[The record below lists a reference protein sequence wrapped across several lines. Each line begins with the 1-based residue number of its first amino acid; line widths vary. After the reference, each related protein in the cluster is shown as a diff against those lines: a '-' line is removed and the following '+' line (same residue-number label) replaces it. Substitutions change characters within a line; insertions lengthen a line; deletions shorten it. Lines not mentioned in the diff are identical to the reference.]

1 MRPIPIGLL
10 AAALAA
16 PLPAGALSLSKGLL
30 QDELEEPD
38 FGESVDPAD
47 AQDDPAVVDES
58 EQAGPAEPEP
68 ETAGPEPEPES
79 GPPEPV
85 EGEPEPEPLEG
96 EGIEVQLGLGMS
108 FALDGYYRARYLYVG
123 GFNQLKR
130 GAWKHRKLN
139 YFVQRLRLE
148 PVLAYKDV
156 VKLEMWIHALDN
168 VVWGDNAGLSSV
180 GLFAGNPSSTHQEG
194 DEVPTITLP
203 AVWVELNVVL
213 GVIRAG
219 RMPSDWGLG
228 LLTDGGGGFDD
239 DFGWNDVMSI
249 SDRVLFATMPV
260 AIGQSIA
267 KSDADPFPL
276 YLVVAYDKLVTDDTA
291 IGGARIPYL
300 SNWLGHYDDD
310 VDSFTAA
317 LAYSGED
324 LDWIG
329 ANDALAAGF
338 YYVQR
343 WQNAT
348 NSRVHIF
355 DWFLKL
361 HLGPAFAEYEHYL
374 IKGHSQAIPL
384 LPSATDDPD
393 DWLREKADA
402 DIAAWIAR
410 VGVDFWKMRFKLEA
424 GYSSGDETATDE
436 TFKVRAANSNVRVG
450 LVLFPIV
457 LAERTRGGWADQD
470 GMWSGGALYNAWFF
484 MQTLRYEPVDGLEL
498 IVALLEAWRDEAD
511 GAVISSFADGKFLGF
526 ETDMAVKYH
535 FHGGHAHI
543 GVEGGVLHAGDAL
556 KGPGFNTPDNTW
568 TVQFWTAF
576 TP

>member
-1 MRPIPIGLL
+1 MMRTPLACLL
-10 AAALAA
+10 AAALLA
-16 PLPAGALSLSKGLL
+16 PVRSGAQEPAFATPAPE
-30 QDELEEPD
+30 DELEEPD
-38 FGESVDPAD
+38 FDEE
-47 AQDDPAVVDES
+47 DDPAIVDED
-58 EQAGPAEPEP
+58 EAEPAEAGPVEEPTDEAEPPPAALSPSKGSPAPDEAEP
-68 ETAGPEPEPES
+68 APADGIH
-79 GPPEPV
+79 V
-85 EGEPEPEPLEG
+85 E
-96 EGIEVQLGLGMS
+96 LGLGMS
-108 FALDGYYRARYLYVG
+108 FSLDGYYRARYLHVG
-123 GFNQLKR
+123 DFNQLR
-130 GAWKHRKLN
+130 PMGWKHRKLD

-148 PVLAYKDV
+148 PALAYKDL

-180 GLFAGNPSSTHQEG
+180 GLFAGNPSSTNQEG
-194 DEVPTITLP
+194 DDVPSIALP
-203 AVWVELNVVL
+203 AVWVEINVVL
-213 GVIRAG
+213 GVLRAG

-249 SDRVLFATMPV
+249 SDRVMFATMPV
-260 AIGQSIA
+260 AIAQTIA

-300 SNWLGHYDDD
+300 SNWLGTYEDD

-317 LAYSGED
+317 LAYGGED
-324 LDWIG
+324 LNWLG
-329 ANDALAAGF
+329 ASDSLGAGF

-348 NSRVHIF
+348 NSRIHIY
-355 DWFLKL
+355 DWYLKL

-374 IKGHSQAIPL
+374 LKGHSQAIPL

-393 DWLREKADA
+393 DWLRERAEA
-402 DIAAWIAR
+402 DISAWIAR
-410 VGVDFWKMRFKLEA
+410 VGIDVWKMRFKLEA
-424 GYSSGDETATDE
+424 GYASGDATATDE
-436 TFKVRAANSNVRVG
+436 KFEVRPANPNVRIG
-450 LVLFPIV
+450 LVLFPLV
-457 LAERTRGGWADQD
+457 LAERTRGGWADQE
-470 GMWSGGALYNAWFF
+470 GMWSGGGLYNAWFF
-484 MQTLRYEPVDGLEL
+484 MQTVRYEPLDGLEIIL
-498 IVALLEAWRDEAD
+498 AFLQAWRDEAD

-526 ETDMAVKYH
+526 ETDLAVKYH
-535 FHGGHAHI
+535 FHEGHAHI

-568 TVQFWTAF
+568 TVQVWTAF